1 MRTSHLVT
9 SLSLCTGLTSAARAG
24 MPECW
29 AEQERNP
36 RENCREVKGR
46 VEVTE
51 LWGEDK
57 EVCWGGSENPKFNF
71 CLLDTHLRLKSNPRD
86 FR

>member
-9 SLSLCTGLTSAARAG
+9 SLSLCTGLTSAASAG
-24 MPECW
+24 MLECW

-36 RENCREVKGR
+36 RENCREVKGK

-51 LWGEDK
+51 L
-57 EVCWGGSENPKFNF
+57 
-71 CLLDTHLRLKSNPRD
+71 
-86 FR
+86 